1 MDSIMTNVCRAC
13 LTIVQSIDHVLFKNV
28 SPYLFWFCTS
38 IQVTSEENLPHS
50 LCPQCFNLLTKFA
63 EFKQKCIESQ
73 NHLSQVNIVKNDV
86 KTDKAI
92 EEIVKDVPYEEN
104 AIPENDNTFAYIKN
118 EDLESNGNSD
128 KEFNFGE
135 ETYESILNDKHP
147 KERNCDV
154 CSKKFTSTRKL
165 NKHRLSH
172 RKVEPRKILNCIPC
186 SKTFLTLSGYRR
198 HQVNCHRWIKLSSV
212 KCRVCGKITK
222 SKETLK
228 AHEKLHE
235 NKAVFVC
242 HVCGKPCSS
251 SCLLKVH
258 LEVHKENRERC
269 FTCEHCGKKF
279 FTKRTLK
286 THVAKC
292 HSDRRYICQ
301 ICNYPFTDK
310 YNLSKHMLIHEGIK
324 LYKCEVC
331 AKSFS
336 TRSTLVEHQRIHSG
350 ERPYSCMY
358 CPKNFLSKRRLTDH
372 HRIHTGERLHKC
384 SVCEQSFTQ
393 RGTLKRH
400 MKVHDKILPVM

>member
-13 LTIVQSIDHVLFKNV
+13 LTVVQSIDHVLFKNV

-104 AIPENDNTFAYIKN
+104 DDTIPENDNTFAYIKN
-118 EDLESNGNSD
+118 EDLEN

-147 KERNCDV
+147 KERNCD
-154 CSKKFTSTRKL
+154 
-165 NKHRLSH
+165 
-172 RKVEPRKILNCIPC
+172 EPRKILNCIPC

-242 HVCGKPCSS
+242 H
-251 SCLLKVH
+251 VH